1 MGILNRPLVFDS
13 SCAIPRYKNT
23 TRGAAI
29 PDMSDISVVDGA
41 TVTYNNRAGVAQ
53 PLTIHRSCIDW
64 VTDHIGVLHID
75 MYVDAIRAERD
86 KISFNSQL
94 VLK

>member
-1 MGILNRPLVFDS
+1 MPDPFS
-13 SCAIPRYKNT
+13 A
-23 TRGAAI
+23 RGAAI

-41 TVTYNNRAGVAQ
+41 TVNYNNRAGVAQ
-53 PLTIHRSCIDW
+53 QLTIHRSCIDW

-86 KISFNSQL
+86 KISFKSQII
-94 VLK
+94 LK